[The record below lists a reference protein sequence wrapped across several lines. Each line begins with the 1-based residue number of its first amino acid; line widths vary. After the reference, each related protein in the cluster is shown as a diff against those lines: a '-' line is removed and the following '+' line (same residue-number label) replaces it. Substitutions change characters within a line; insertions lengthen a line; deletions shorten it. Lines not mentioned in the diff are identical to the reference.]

1 MNKACIALWNNMS
14 EDIGKHHPDFS
25 VDKMLGGKLGKFIEN
40 KDDRKSYVAP
50 LTGSKI
56 LKTNIAEHHL

>member
-1 MNKACIALWNNMS
+1 MS